1 MKGTTIKI
9 MSAATTTPDSAARK
23 REIYKAAFKKFDA
36 DDSNSIDTA
45 ELGSLLK
52 ELGWNVSDA
61 DVTEALTVLDKD
73 GNGDID
79 LDEFLNWS
87 EYAWQ
92 KFVLRSPT
100 KSAANSR
107 RLKQRGGLQM
117 ESLGELP
124 DMDMNEE

>member
-1 MKGTTIKI
+1 MPA
-9 MSAATTTPDSAARK
+9 SATTPDASARK
-23 REIYKAAFKKFDA
+23 REIYKQAFKKYDA
-36 DDSNSIDTA
+36 DDSNSIDAA

-52 ELGWNVSDA
+52 ELGWNVSDV

-92 KFVLRSPT
+92 KFVLRSPA
-100 KSAANSR
+100 KAANSR
-107 RLKQRGGLQM
+107 RFHNKGPAM

-124 DMDMNEE
+124 DLDMNEE